1 MRIDEMKRN
10 SFYTDG
16 ENVIFKSKNGQRLL
30 QLTKPDFFE
39 NDNPQASIR
48 FADTGVDYAYASEM
62 FFQNKDI
69 RKVEKGEVLLGG
81 WVKVIDA
88 KNLEIYSKDRINTQY
103 DSKGYITNFDE
114 LVYDEKWEVVNI
126 SKYMF

>member
-1 MRIDEMKRN
+1 M
-10 SFYTDG
+10 
-16 ENVIFKSKNGQRLL
+16 L
-30 QLTKPDFFE
+30 QKC
-39 NDNPQASIR
+39 
-48 FADTGVDYAYASEM
+48 

-69 RKVEKGEVLLGG
+69 RKVEKGEVLLDG